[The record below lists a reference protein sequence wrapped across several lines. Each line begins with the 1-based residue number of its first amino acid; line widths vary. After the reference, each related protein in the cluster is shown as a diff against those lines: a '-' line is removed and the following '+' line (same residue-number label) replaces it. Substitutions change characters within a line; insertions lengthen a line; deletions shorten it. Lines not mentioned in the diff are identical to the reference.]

1 MPDAIRLLVSEVSQL
16 GERFFMQTMRKYS
29 VGEGKD
35 NDVIEFNSFVD
46 MLTLYK
52 YHCSLVD
59 CNELKFWLFNN
70 GLISLKSEDHL
81 KKDTF
86 YITCKQL
93 IDTLKKIHEL
103 KGLSTNATNS
113 KPHTTSATFS

>member
-1 MPDAIRLLVSEVSQL
+1 
-16 GERFFMQTMRKYS
+16 MRKYS

-35 NDVIEFNSFVD
+35 NDVMEFNSFVD
-46 MLTLYK
+46 MLTIYK

-59 CNELKFWLFNN
+59 YNELKFWLLNN

-113 KPHTTSATFS
+113 LPHTTSATFC